1 MMCTDSP
8 VVVVVLRVWQAR
20 LRDISADC
28 GPGRETTREKV
39 RGGRPETISSLLPP
53 TSVLALLAHC
63 QLRKSTTGQ
72 LGGQIR
78 IKARKMLDGS
88 STSHSIRASNIPV
101 ILGVLLPAAQA
112 ALRQHT
118 LMVTNGTSNADG
130 VTRSSWLINGQTP
143 GPHFVWD
150 EGDDV
155 SVTVINKGSEPITV
169 HWHGIEQ
176 HGTPWS
182 DGVPGL
188 AQYPIRPASPSFCI
202 ILVTYSVSRKMQ
214 LDDGLKGTI
223 YIRPDPKKPK
233 PFNQISNDTTVLN
246 QLKNAEINPLM
257 LNVYDY
263 KHYTSEYWMS
273 EWERTD
279 VEQLCIDNIIGM
291 CDFSSTRS
299 VISDFSVAVNGKGQV
314 QCPDMTEINSLAASY
329 QKPLTK
335 KGTKTPFEVFTA
347 KQADANLTFTT
358 TPVLRFGYKVAADG
372 HYTQVQVATSVLIP
386 IGERYQFF
394 VKLDQT
400 PGDYIIRTAAV
411 VMPQLINGYAILS
424 YTSTGAT
431 GAGLVSTTALPAA
444 KTPYI
449 DYAGG
454 IINGGVD
461 LVTANLAPYPPTP
474 PPQGKA
480 DLTLSLNV
488 TRTGEFGWVLNG
500 MSASPQCSAAPN
512 SAIGNTW
519 QQPADDFTPLLFQPS
534 EVASLDPKVYFSY
547 KNGTLVDLIF
557 TVTAGNPA
565 AHPPHP
571 MHKHGVKA
579 WLLGT
584 GTGAFPYTTIQD
596 AVDAGYSGINIK
608 NPPLR
613 DDFPTPGD
621 ITGKAWMAVR
631 FRAVDPGPVILHCHI
646 DPHLATGMVVVL
658 LEGAEKIT
666 SGYVPSYYLTKNKP

>member
-1 MMCTDSP
+1 M
-8 VVVVVLRVWQAR
+8 
-20 LRDISADC
+20 
-28 GPGRETTREKV
+28 
-39 RGGRPETISSLLPP
+39 
-53 TSVLALLAHC
+53 
-63 QLRKSTTGQ
+63 QLRS
-72 LGGQIR
+72 
-78 IKARKMLDGS
+78 
-88 STSHSIRASNIPV
+88 IPV

-118 LMVTNGTSNADG
+118 LTVTNGTSNADG

-188 AQYPIRPASPSFCI
+188 AQYPIRPGENFVYNFTLYQSDS
-202 ILVTYSVSRKMQ
+202 TKMQ

-233 PFNQISNDTTVLN
+233 PFNQISNDTTPHSALYFRL
-246 QLKNAEINPLM
+246 LKRLSSS
-257 LNVYDY
+257 YDY

-279 VEQLCIDNIIGM
+279 VEQLCIDNII
-291 CDFSSTRS
+291 
-299 VISDFSVAVNGKGQV
+299 VNGKGQV

-335 KGTKTPFEVFTA
+335 KGYVIYNYEVCLLFADFVYSCMYPNNTLMFPYLDSKPSTVDPKMWYDCSSTKTPFEVFTA
-347 KQADANLTFTT
+347 KQADGWVSFILLNSGALWD
-358 TPVLRFGYKVAADG
+358 LRVSIDSHKMYFFAADG

-461 LVTANLAPYPPTP
+461 L
-474 PPQGKA
+474 GKA

-488 TRTGEFGWVLNG
+488 TRTGEFGWVLN
-500 MSASPQCSAAPN
+500 
-512 SAIGNTW
+512 GNTW

-584 GTGAFPYTTIQD
+584 GTGAFLILQFKTLSMP
-596 AVDAGYSGINIK
+596 GIA
-608 NPPLR
+608 
-613 DDFPTPGD
+613 PGD

>member
-1 MMCTDSP
+1 M
-8 VVVVVLRVWQAR
+8 
-20 LRDISADC
+20 
-28 GPGRETTREKV
+28 
-39 RGGRPETISSLLPP
+39 
-53 TSVLALLAHC
+53 
-63 QLRKSTTGQ
+63 QLR
-72 LGGQIR
+72 
-78 IKARKMLDGS
+78 
-88 STSHSIRASNIPV
+88 NIPLLV
-101 ILGVLLPAAQA
+101 GALLPAVQA

-118 LMVTNGTSNADG
+118 LTLTNGTNNADG
-130 VTRSSWLINGQTP
+130 VSRSSWLLNGQTP

-155 SVTVINKGSEPITV
+155 SVTVINNGPEPITI

-176 HGTPWS
+176 YGTPWS

-188 AQYPIRPASPSFCI
+188 AQYPIRPGENFVYNFTLYQYGFYWYHSH
-202 ILVTYSVSRKMQ
+202 YKMQ

-223 YIRPDPKKPK
+223 YVRPSSSRTK
-233 PFNQISNDTTVLN
+233 PFNQISNDTTVLT
-246 QLKNAEINPLM
+246 QLKAAEINPLM
-257 LNVYDY
+257 LNIYDY

-279 VEQLCIDNIIGM
+279 VEQLCIDNILVG
-291 CDFSSTRS
+291 
-299 VISDFSVAVNGKGQV
+299 
-314 QCPDMTEINSLAASY
+314 LAASY

-335 KGTKTPFEVFTA
+335 KGCMYPNNTLMFPYPDSKPSIVDPNMWYNCSNTAAPFEVFTA
-347 KQADANLTFTT
+347 KESDGWVSFILLNSGALWD
-358 TPVLRFGYKVAADG
+358 LRVSIDSHKLYF
-372 HYTQVQVATSVLIP
+372 LP

-411 VMPQLINGYAILS
+411 VLPQLINRYAILS
-424 YTSTGAT
+424 YTTTGTT
-431 GAGLVSTTALPAA
+431 GAGLVSTTTLPSA
-444 KTPYI
+444 KTPVSTPVACLGYRLIPFIWYI

-461 LVTANLAPYPPTP
+461 LVAANLAPYPINP

-480 DLTLSLNV
+480 DLTLALNV
-488 TRTGEFGWVLNG
+488 TRTSEFGWVLNG
-500 MSASPQCSAAPN
+500 
-512 SAIGNTW
+512 NTW
-519 QQPADDFTPLLFQPS
+519 NQPADNFTPLLFQPS
-534 EVASLDPKVYFSY
+534 EIASLDPKVYFSY

-579 WLLGT
+579 WLLGS
-584 GTGAFPYTTIQD
+584 GTGAFPYATIDQ
-596 AVDAGYSGINIK
+596 AVSAGYSGINIH

-631 FRAVDPGPVILHCHI
+631 YRAVDPGPVILHCHI
-646 DPHLATGMVVVL
+646 DPHLATGMVIVL
-658 LEGAEKIT
+658 LEGAEKISNST
-666 SGYVPSYYLTKNKP
+666 IPSYYLNKNKP